1 MANPT
6 RLRVSSG
13 IEGDVGMA
21 AVIGLG
27 EIQSWLLAGRG

>member
-21 AVIGLG
+21 AAIGLG